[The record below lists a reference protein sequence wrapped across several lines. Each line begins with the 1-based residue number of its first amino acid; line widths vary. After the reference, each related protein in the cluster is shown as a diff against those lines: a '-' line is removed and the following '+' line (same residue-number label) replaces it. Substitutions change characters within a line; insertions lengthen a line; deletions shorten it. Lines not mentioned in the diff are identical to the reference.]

1 LNSLNMINDKIK
13 GILSGHTF
21 YYYMAYFPFIG
32 WLIPLYVRENDQL
45 AQYHG
50 KTGLVL
56 SVSCILPAL
65 FLFLLNFISPLDW
78 RIFRFILVVMIYC
91 IYAVYAAILTAGI
104 YSVYNEKTLQPG
116 VLKKIIDKLPV

>member
-1 LNSLNMINDKIK
+1 
-13 GILSGHTF
+13 
-21 YYYMAYFPFIG
+21 MAYFPFIG
-32 WLIPLYVRENDQL
+32 WLLPLYMREEDRA

-65 FLFLLNFISPLDW
+65 FLFLVNFISPADW

-91 IYAVYAAILTAGI
+91 VYVVYAAILAAGI
-104 YSVYNEKTLQPG
+104 FSVYNEKTLQFDF
-116 VLKKIIDKLPV
+116 LKKIIDKLPV